1 MRGQS
6 APACFVIPHVN
17 ISISLFTQSPA
28 LPFSESPSSF
38 TFSLARLYRN
48 VGLRPDRGEHTAC
61 GHWGNMVT
69 AVRTEETQ
77 RSGLIA
83 INLAAI
89 IFGTAALYGKLDI
102 SPLWIV
108 MMRGAFASIALA
120 AVGLLSGGLGLLPTI
135 AQLRGLLVTGILLA
149 IHWVTFFLSVQ
160 LAGVAVATLTFAAFP
175 LFTVLLVTMKAR
187 RRPSL
192 LELGAGLAIIL
203 AVALLVD
210 AKDSNAQLT
219 GAIVGLGSALSF
231 AVFGI
236 KAQLL
241 TTEIPPLMVSLIQNL
256 TVALCLTPTLVFSSQ
271 APHTTTDWV
280 CLMLL
285 GGVTTAFMHQLYL
298 FALKRLSATTCS
310 GFIALEPVYAI
321 VFAAIFFGE
330 PLTRWVVVSAAFI
343 IASSIVL
350 LRAERVTVVLD

>member
-1 MRGQS
+1 
-6 APACFVIPHVN
+6 
-17 ISISLFTQSPA
+17 
-28 LPFSESPSSF
+28 
-38 TFSLARLYRN
+38 
-48 VGLRPDRGEHTAC
+48 
-61 GHWGNMVT
+61 MVT
-69 AVRTEETQ
+69 AARTEETQ

-89 IFGTAALYGKLDI
+89 IFGTAALYGTLDI
-102 SPLWIV
+102 SPFWIV
-108 MMRGAFASIALA
+108 MMRGTFASIAIA
-120 AVGLLSGGLGLLPTI
+120 AVGLLSGGLGLFPTI
-135 AQLRGLLVTGILLA
+135 AQLRGLLVTGILLT
-149 IHWVTFFLSVQ
+149 IHWVTFFESVQ
-160 LAGVAVATLTFAAFP
+160 LAGVAVATLTFAVFP
-175 LFTVLLVTMKAR
+175 LFTVLLVTMTAR

-210 AKDSNAQLT
+210 AKDSDAQLT

-241 TTEIPPLMVSLIQNL
+241 TTEIQPLMVSLIQNL

-285 GGVTTAFMHQLYL
+285 GVVTTAFMHQLYL

-330 PLTRWVVVSAAFI
+330 PLTLWVLVSAALI
-343 IASSIVL
+343 IGSSIVL
-350 LRAERVTVVLD
+350 LRAEQVTVVLD

>member
-1 MRGQS
+1 M
-6 APACFVIPHVN
+6 A
-17 ISISLFTQSPA
+17 
-28 LPFSESPSSF
+28 
-38 TFSLARLYRN
+38 
-48 VGLRPDRGEHTAC
+48 TAI
-61 GHWGNMVT
+61 
-69 AVRTEETQ
+69 RTEETQ

-102 SPLWIV
+102 SPFWIV
-108 MMRGAFASIALA
+108 MMRGTFASIAIA
-120 AVGLLSGGLGLLPTI
+120 AVGLLSGGLGLFPTI
-135 AQLRGLLVTGILLA
+135 AQLRSLIVTGLLLA
-149 IHWVTFFLSVQ
+149 IHWVTFFESVQ
-160 LAGVAVATLTFAAFP
+160 LAGVAVATLTFAVFP

-192 LELGAGLAIIL
+192 LELGAGLAIVL

-210 AKDSNAQLT
+210 AKDSDAQLI

-236 KAQLL
+236 KAQIL
-241 TTEIPPLMVSLIQNL
+241 TTEIQPLMVSLIQNL
-256 TVALCLTPTLVFSSQ
+256 TVALCLTPTLVFSSP
-271 APHTTTDWV
+271 APHTTTDWL

-285 GGVTTAFMHQLYL
+285 GVVTTAFMHQLYL

-330 PLTRWVVVSAAFI
+330 PLTLWVVVSAALI
-343 IASSIVL
+343 IGSSIVL
-350 LRAERVTVVLD
+350 LRAEQVTVVLD

>member
-1 MRGQS
+1 
-6 APACFVIPHVN
+6 
-17 ISISLFTQSPA
+17 
-28 LPFSESPSSF
+28 
-38 TFSLARLYRN
+38 
-48 VGLRPDRGEHTAC
+48 
-61 GHWGNMVT
+61 MVT
-69 AVRTEETQ
+69 AARTEETQ

-89 IFGTAALYGKLDI
+89 IFGTAALYGTLDI
-102 SPLWIV
+102 SPFWIV
-108 MMRGAFASIALA
+108 MMRGTFASIAIA
-120 AVGLLSGGLGLLPTI
+120 AVGLLSGGLGLFPTI
-135 AQLRGLLVTGILLA
+135 AQLRGLLVTGILLT
-149 IHWVTFFLSVQ
+149 IHWVTFFESVQ
-160 LAGVAVATLTFAAFP
+160 LAGVAVATLTFAVFP
-175 LFTVLLVTMKAR
+175 LFTVLLVTMTAR

-210 AKDSNAQLT
+210 AKDSDAQLT

-241 TTEIPPLMVSLIQNL
+241 TTEIQPLMVSLIQNL

-285 GGVTTAFMHQLYL
+285 GVVTTAFMHQLYL

-321 VFAAIFFGE
+321 VFAAIFLGE
-330 PLTRWVVVSAAFI
+330 PLTLWVLVSAALI
-343 IASSIVL
+343 IGSSIVL
-350 LRAERVTVVLD
+350 LRAEQVTVVLD

>member
-1 MRGQS
+1 
-6 APACFVIPHVN
+6 
-17 ISISLFTQSPA
+17 
-28 LPFSESPSSF
+28 
-38 TFSLARLYRN
+38 
-48 VGLRPDRGEHTAC
+48 
-61 GHWGNMVT
+61 MVT
-69 AVRTEETQ
+69 PVSTEESR

-160 LAGVAVATLTFAAFP
+160 LAGVAVATLTFAVFP

-203 AVALLVD
+203 AVALLID
-210 AKDSNAQLT
+210 AKDSDAQFT

-241 TTEIPPLMVSLIQNL
+241 TTEIQPLMVSLIQNL
-256 TVALCLTPTLVFSSQ
+256 TVALCLTPTLVFSSH

-285 GGVTTAFMHQLYL
+285 GVVTTAFMHQLYL

-330 PLTRWVVVSAAFI
+330 PLTLWVVVSAALI
-343 IASSIVL
+343 IGASIVL
-350 LRAERVTVVLD
+350 LRAEQVPVVLD

>member
-1 MRGQS
+1 
-6 APACFVIPHVN
+6 
-17 ISISLFTQSPA
+17 
-28 LPFSESPSSF
+28 
-38 TFSLARLYRN
+38 
-48 VGLRPDRGEHTAC
+48 
-61 GHWGNMVT
+61 MVT

-89 IFGTAALYGKLDI
+89 IFGTAALYGTLDI
-102 SPLWIV
+102 SPFWIV
-108 MMRGAFASIALA
+108 MMRGTFASIAIA
-120 AVGLLSGGLGLLPTI
+120 AVGLLSGGLGLFPTI
-135 AQLRGLLVTGILLA
+135 AQLRGLLVTGILLT
-149 IHWVTFFLSVQ
+149 IHWVTFFESVQ
-160 LAGVAVATLTFAAFP
+160 LAGVAVATLTFAVFP
-175 LFTVLLVTMKAR
+175 LFTVLLVTMTAR

-210 AKDSNAQLT
+210 AKDSDAQLT

-241 TTEIPPLMVSLIQNL
+241 TTEIQPLMVSLIQNL

-285 GGVTTAFMHQLYL
+285 GVVTTAFMHQLYL

-321 VFAAIFFGE
+321 VFAAIFLGE
-330 PLTRWVVVSAAFI
+330 PLTLWVLVSAALI
-343 IASSIVL
+343 IGSSIVL
-350 LRAERVTVVLD
+350 LRAEQVTVVLD

>member
-1 MRGQS
+1 
-6 APACFVIPHVN
+6 
-17 ISISLFTQSPA
+17 
-28 LPFSESPSSF
+28 
-38 TFSLARLYRN
+38 
-48 VGLRPDRGEHTAC
+48 
-61 GHWGNMVT
+61 MVT
-69 AVRTEETQ
+69 PVRTEETQ

-102 SPLWIV
+102 SPFWIV
-108 MMRGAFASIALA
+108 MMRGTFASIAIA
-120 AVGLLSGGLGLLPTI
+120 VVGLLSGGLGLFPTI
-135 AQLRGLLVTGILLA
+135 AELRGLLVTGILLA
-149 IHWVTFFLSVQ
+149 IHWVTFFESVQ
-160 LAGVAVATLTFAAFP
+160 LAGVAVATLTFAVFP

-210 AKDSNAQLT
+210 AKDSDAQLT

-241 TTEIPPLMVSLIQNL
+241 TTEIKPLMVSLIQNL

-280 CLMLL
+280 CLMFL
-285 GGVTTAFMHQLYL
+285 GVVTTAFMHQLYL

-330 PLTRWVVVSAAFI
+330 PLTLWVVVSAALI
-343 IASSIVL
+343 IGASIVL
-350 LRAERVTVVLD
+350 LRAEQVTVVLD

>member
-1 MRGQS
+1 
-6 APACFVIPHVN
+6 
-17 ISISLFTQSPA
+17 
-28 LPFSESPSSF
+28 
-38 TFSLARLYRN
+38 
-48 VGLRPDRGEHTAC
+48 
-61 GHWGNMVT
+61 MVT
-69 AVRTEETQ
+69 AVRIEETQ

-102 SPLWIV
+102 SPFWIV
-108 MMRGAFASIALA
+108 MMRGAFASIALV
-120 AVGLLSGGLGLLPTI
+120 AVGLLSGGLGLRPTI

-149 IHWVTFFLSVQ
+149 IHWVTFFESVQ
-160 LAGVAVATLTFAAFP
+160 LAGVAVATLTFAVFP

-192 LELGAGLAIIL
+192 LELGAGLAIVL

-210 AKDSNAQLT
+210 AKDSDAQLT

-236 KAQLL
+236 KAQIL
-241 TTEIPPLMVSLIQNL
+241 TTEIQPLMVSLIQNL
-256 TVALCLTPTLVFSSQ
+256 TVALCLTPTLIFSSQ

-285 GGVTTAFMHQLYL
+285 GVVTTAFMHQLYL

-330 PLTRWVVVSAAFI
+330 PLTLWVVVSAALI
-343 IASSIVL
+343 IGSSIVL
-350 LRAERVTVVLD
+350 LRAEQVTVVLD

>member
-1 MRGQS
+1 
-6 APACFVIPHVN
+6 
-17 ISISLFTQSPA
+17 
-28 LPFSESPSSF
+28 
-38 TFSLARLYRN
+38 
-48 VGLRPDRGEHTAC
+48 
-61 GHWGNMVT
+61 MVT
-69 AVRTEETQ
+69 PVRTKETQ

-102 SPLWIV
+102 SPFWIV
-108 MMRGAFASIALA
+108 MMRGAFASIVLA
-120 AVGLLSGGLGLLPTI
+120 AVGLLSGGLGLIPTI
-135 AQLRGLLVTGILLA
+135 AQLMGLLVTGILLA
-149 IHWVTFFLSVQ
+149 IHWVTFFESVQ
-160 LAGVAVATLTFAAFP
+160 LAGVAVATLTFAVFP

-192 LELGAGLAIIL
+192 LELGAGLAIVL

-210 AKDSNAQLT
+210 AKDSDAQLT

-236 KAQLL
+236 KAQIL
-241 TTEIPPLMVSLIQNL
+241 TTEIQPLMVSLIQNL
-256 TVALCLTPTLVFSSQ
+256 TVALCLTPTLVFSLQ

-285 GGVTTAFMHQLYL
+285 GVVTTAFMHQLYL

-330 PLTRWVVVSAAFI
+330 PLTLWVLVSAALI
-343 IASSIVL
+343 IGSSIVL
-350 LRAERVTVVLD
+350 LRAEQVTVVLD

>member
-1 MRGQS
+1 
-6 APACFVIPHVN
+6 
-17 ISISLFTQSPA
+17 
-28 LPFSESPSSF
+28 
-38 TFSLARLYRN
+38 
-48 VGLRPDRGEHTAC
+48 
-61 GHWGNMVT
+61 MVT
-69 AVRTEETQ
+69 PVRTEETQ

-102 SPLWIV
+102 SPFWIV
-108 MMRGAFASIALA
+108 MMRGTFASIAIA
-120 AVGLLSGGLGLLPTI
+120 AVGLLSGGLGLRPTI

-149 IHWVTFFLSVQ
+149 IHWVTFFESVQ
-160 LAGVAVATLTFAAFP
+160 LAGVAVATLTFAVFP

-210 AKDSNAQLT
+210 AKDSEAQLT

-231 AVFGI
+231 AAFGI
-236 KAQLL
+236 KAQIL
-241 TTEIPPLMVSLIQNL
+241 TTEIQPLMVSLIQNL
-256 TVALCLTPTLVFSSQ
+256 TVALCLTPTLVFSSH

-285 GGVTTAFMHQLYL
+285 GVVTTAFMHQLYL

-330 PLTRWVVVSAAFI
+330 PLTLWVVVSATLI
-343 IASSIVL
+343 IGSSIVL
-350 LRAERVTVVLD
+350 LRAEQVTVVLD

>member
-1 MRGQS
+1 
-6 APACFVIPHVN
+6 
-17 ISISLFTQSPA
+17 
-28 LPFSESPSSF
+28 
-38 TFSLARLYRN
+38 
-48 VGLRPDRGEHTAC
+48 
-61 GHWGNMVT
+61 MVT

-102 SPLWIV
+102 SPFWIV
-108 MMRGAFASIALA
+108 MMRGTFASIAIA
-120 AVGLLSGGLGLLPTI
+120 AVGLLSGGLGLFPTI

-160 LAGVAVATLTFAAFP
+160 LAGVASATLTFAVFP

-210 AKDSNAQLT
+210 AKDSDAQLT

-236 KAQLL
+236 KAQIL
-241 TTEIPPLMVSLIQNL
+241 TTEIQPLMVSLIQNL
-256 TVALCLTPTLVFSSQ
+256 TVALCLTPTLVFNSH

-285 GGVTTAFMHQLYL
+285 GVVTTAFMHQLYL

-330 PLTRWVVVSAAFI
+330 PLTLWVVVSAALI
-343 IASSIVL
+343 IGSSIVL
-350 LRAERVTVVLD
+350 LRAEQVTVVLD

>member
-1 MRGQS
+1 
-6 APACFVIPHVN
+6 
-17 ISISLFTQSPA
+17 
-28 LPFSESPSSF
+28 
-38 TFSLARLYRN
+38 
-48 VGLRPDRGEHTAC
+48 
-61 GHWGNMVT
+61 MVT
-69 AVRTEETQ
+69 PVRTEETQ

-102 SPLWIV
+102 SPFWIV
-108 MMRGAFASIALA
+108 MMRGTFASIAIA
-120 AVGLLSGGLGLLPTI
+120 VVGLLSGGLGLFPTI
-135 AQLRGLLVTGILLA
+135 AELRGLLVTGILLA
-149 IHWVTFFLSVQ
+149 IHWVTFFESVQ
-160 LAGVAVATLTFAAFP
+160 LAGVAVATLTFAVFP

-210 AKDSNAQLT
+210 AKDSDAQLT

-236 KAQLL
+236 KAQIL
-241 TTEIPPLMVSLIQNL
+241 TTEIQPLMVSLIQNL

-280 CLMLL
+280 CLMFL
-285 GGVTTAFMHQLYL
+285 GVVTTAFMHQLYL

-330 PLTRWVVVSAAFI
+330 PLTLWVVVSAALI
-343 IASSIVL
+343 IGASIVL
-350 LRAERVTVVLD
+350 LRAEQVTVVLD

>member
-1 MRGQS
+1 
-6 APACFVIPHVN
+6 
-17 ISISLFTQSPA
+17 
-28 LPFSESPSSF
+28 
-38 TFSLARLYRN
+38 
-48 VGLRPDRGEHTAC
+48 
-61 GHWGNMVT
+61 MVT
-69 AVRTEETQ
+69 PVRTKETQ

-102 SPLWIV
+102 SPFWIV
-108 MMRGAFASIALA
+108 MMRGAFASIVLA
-120 AVGLLSGGLGLLPTI
+120 AVGLLSGGLGLIPTI

-149 IHWVTFFLSVQ
+149 IHWVTFFESVQ
-160 LAGVAVATLTFAAFP
+160 LAGVAVATLTFAVFP

-192 LELGAGLAIIL
+192 LELGAGLAIVL

-210 AKDSNAQLT
+210 AKDSDAQLT

-236 KAQLL
+236 KAQIL
-241 TTEIPPLMVSLIQNL
+241 TTEIQPLMVSLIQNL
-256 TVALCLTPTLVFSSQ
+256 TVALCLTPTLVFSLQ

-285 GGVTTAFMHQLYL
+285 GVVTTALMHQLYL

-330 PLTRWVVVSAAFI
+330 PLTLWVLVSAALI
-343 IASSIVL
+343 IGSSIVL
-350 LRAERVTVVLD
+350 LRAEQVTVVLD

>member
-1 MRGQS
+1 
-6 APACFVIPHVN
+6 
-17 ISISLFTQSPA
+17 
-28 LPFSESPSSF
+28 
-38 TFSLARLYRN
+38 
-48 VGLRPDRGEHTAC
+48 
-61 GHWGNMVT
+61 MVT
-69 AVRTEETQ
+69 AVRIEETQ

-102 SPLWIV
+102 SPFWIV
-108 MMRGAFASIALA
+108 MMRGAFASIALV
-120 AVGLLSGGLGLLPTI
+120 AVGLLSGGLGLIPTI

-149 IHWVTFFLSVQ
+149 IHWVTFFESVQ
-160 LAGVAVATLTFAAFP
+160 LAGVAVGTLTFAVFP
-175 LFTVLLVTMKAR
+175 LFTVLLVTMKAH

-210 AKDSNAQLT
+210 AKDSDAQLT
-219 GAIVGLGSALSF
+219 GAIIGLGSALSF

-236 KAQLL
+236 KAQIL
-241 TTEIPPLMVSLIQNL
+241 TTEIQPLMVSLIQNL
-256 TVALCLTPTLVFSSQ
+256 TVALCLTPTLVFSSH

-280 CLMLL
+280 GLMLL
-285 GGVTTAFMHQLYL
+285 GVVTTAFMHQLYL

-330 PLTRWVVVSAAFI
+330 PLTLWVVVSAALI
-343 IASSIVL
+343 IGSSIVL
-350 LRAERVTVVLD
+350 LRAEQVTVVLD

>member
-1 MRGQS
+1 
-6 APACFVIPHVN
+6 
-17 ISISLFTQSPA
+17 
-28 LPFSESPSSF
+28 
-38 TFSLARLYRN
+38 
-48 VGLRPDRGEHTAC
+48 
-61 GHWGNMVT
+61 MVT

-102 SPLWIV
+102 SPFWIV
-108 MMRGAFASIALA
+108 MMRGMFASIAIA
-120 AVGLLSGGLGLLPTI
+120 AVGLLSGGLGPFPTI
-135 AQLRGLLVTGILLA
+135 SQLRGLLVTGILLA
-149 IHWVTFFLSVQ
+149 IHWVTFFESVQ
-160 LAGVAVATLTFAAFP
+160 LAGVAVATLTFAVFP

-192 LELGAGLAIIL
+192 LELGAGLAIVL

-210 AKDSNAQLT
+210 AKDSDAQLT

-236 KAQLL
+236 KAQIL
-241 TTEIPPLMVSLIQNL
+241 TTEIQPLMVSLIQNL

-285 GGVTTAFMHQLYL
+285 GVVTTAFMHQLYL

-330 PLTRWVVVSAAFI
+330 PLTLWVLVSAALI
-343 IASSIVL
+343 IGASIVL
-350 LRAERVTVVLD
+350 LRAEQVIVVLD

>member
-1 MRGQS
+1 
-6 APACFVIPHVN
+6 
-17 ISISLFTQSPA
+17 
-28 LPFSESPSSF
+28 
-38 TFSLARLYRN
+38 
-48 VGLRPDRGEHTAC
+48 
-61 GHWGNMVT
+61 MVT

-89 IFGTAALYGKLDI
+89 IFGTAALYGTLDI
-102 SPLWIV
+102 SPFWIV
-108 MMRGAFASIALA
+108 MMRGTFASIAIA
-120 AVGLLSGGLGLLPTI
+120 AVGLLSGGLGLFPTI
-135 AQLRGLLVTGILLA
+135 AQLRGLLVTGILLT
-149 IHWVTFFLSVQ
+149 IHWVTFFESVQ
-160 LAGVAVATLTFAAFP
+160 LAGVAVATLTFAVFP
-175 LFTVLLVTMKAR
+175 LFTVLLVTMTAR

-210 AKDSNAQLT
+210 AKDSDAQLT

-241 TTEIPPLMVSLIQNL
+241 TTEIQPLMVSLIQNL

-285 GGVTTAFMHQLYL
+285 GVVTTAFMHQLYL

-330 PLTRWVVVSAAFI
+330 PLTLWVLVSAALI
-343 IASSIVL
+343 IGSSIVL
-350 LRAERVTVVLD
+350 LRAEQVTVVLD

>member
-1 MRGQS
+1 
-6 APACFVIPHVN
+6 
-17 ISISLFTQSPA
+17 
-28 LPFSESPSSF
+28 
-38 TFSLARLYRN
+38 
-48 VGLRPDRGEHTAC
+48 
-61 GHWGNMVT
+61 MVT

-102 SPLWIV
+102 SPFWIV
-108 MMRGAFASIALA
+108 MMRGTFASITIAV
-120 AVGLLSGGLGLLPTI
+120 VGLLSGGVGLFPTI
-135 AQLRGLLVTGILLA
+135 AELRGLLVTGILLA
-149 IHWVTFFLSVQ
+149 IHWVTFFESVQ
-160 LAGVAVATLTFAAFP
+160 LAGVAVATLTFAVFP
-175 LFTVLLVTMKAR
+175 LFTVLLVTTKAR

-210 AKDSNAQLT
+210 AKDSDAQLT

-236 KAQLL
+236 KAQIL
-241 TTEIPPLMVSLIQNL
+241 TTEIQPLMVSLIQNL

-285 GGVTTAFMHQLYL
+285 GVVTTALMHQLYL

-330 PLTRWVVVSAAFI
+330 PLTLWVLVSAALI
-343 IASSIVL
+343 IGSSIVL
-350 LRAERVTVVLD
+350 LRAEQVTVVLD

>member
-1 MRGQS
+1 
-6 APACFVIPHVN
+6 
-17 ISISLFTQSPA
+17 
-28 LPFSESPSSF
+28 
-38 TFSLARLYRN
+38 
-48 VGLRPDRGEHTAC
+48 
-61 GHWGNMVT
+61 MVT

-89 IFGTAALYGKLDI
+89 IFGTAALYGTLDI
-102 SPLWIV
+102 SPFWIV
-108 MMRGAFASIALA
+108 MMRGTFASIAIA
-120 AVGLLSGGLGLLPTI
+120 AVGLLSGGLGLFPTI
-135 AQLRGLLVTGILLA
+135 AQLRGLLVTGILLT
-149 IHWVTFFLSVQ
+149 IHWVTFFESVQ
-160 LAGVAVATLTFAAFP
+160 LAGVAVATLTFAVFP
-175 LFTVLLVTMKAR
+175 LFTVLLVTMTAR

-210 AKDSNAQLT
+210 AKDSDAQLT

-241 TTEIPPLMVSLIQNL
+241 TTEIQPLMVSLIQNL

-271 APHTTTDWV
+271 APHTTTHWV

-285 GGVTTAFMHQLYL
+285 GVVTTAFMHQLYL

-321 VFAAIFFGE
+321 VFAAIFLGE
-330 PLTRWVVVSAAFI
+330 PLTLWVLVSAALI
-343 IASSIVL
+343 IGSSIVL
-350 LRAERVTVVLD
+350 LRAEQVTVVPD

>member
-1 MRGQS
+1 
-6 APACFVIPHVN
+6 
-17 ISISLFTQSPA
+17 
-28 LPFSESPSSF
+28 
-38 TFSLARLYRN
+38 
-48 VGLRPDRGEHTAC
+48 
-61 GHWGNMVT
+61 MVEV
-69 AVRTEETQ
+69 VRTAHNQ

-89 IFGTAALYGKLDI
+89 IFGTAALYGRLEI
-102 SPLWIV
+102 SPVWIV
-108 MMRGAFASIALA
+108 MMRGAFASVALA
-120 AVGLLSGGLGLLPTI
+120 AVGLLSGGLGLFPTI
-135 AQLRGLLVTGILLA
+135 AQLRDLLVTGILLA
-149 IHWVTFFLSVQ
+149 IHWVTFFESVQ
-160 LAGVAVATLTFAAFP
+160 LAGVAVATLTFAVFP

-210 AKDSNAQLT
+210 AKDSEAQLT

-231 AVFGI
+231 AAFGI
-236 KAQLL
+236 KAQIL
-241 TTEIPPLMVSLIQNL
+241 TTEIQPLMVSLIQNL

-285 GGVTTAFMHQLYL
+285 GVVTTAFMHQLYL

-321 VFAAIFFGE
+321 VFAAVFFGE
-330 PLTRWVVVSAAFI
+330 PLTLWVSVSAGLILA
-343 IASSIVL
+343 ASIVL
-350 LRAERVTVVLD
+350 LRAERITVVLD

>member
-1 MRGQS
+1 
-6 APACFVIPHVN
+6 
-17 ISISLFTQSPA
+17 
-28 LPFSESPSSF
+28 
-38 TFSLARLYRN
+38 
-48 VGLRPDRGEHTAC
+48 
-61 GHWGNMVT
+61 MVT
-69 AVRTEETQ
+69 PVRTKETQ

-102 SPLWIV
+102 SPFWIV
-108 MMRGAFASIALA
+108 MMRGAFASIVLA
-120 AVGLLSGGLGLLPTI
+120 AVGLLSGGLGLIPTI

-149 IHWVTFFLSVQ
+149 IHWVTFFESVQ
-160 LAGVAVATLTFAAFP
+160 LAGVAVATLTFAVFP

-192 LELGAGLAIIL
+192 LELGAGLAIVL

-210 AKDSNAQLT
+210 AKDSDAQLT

-236 KAQLL
+236 KAQIL
-241 TTEIPPLMVSLIQNL
+241 TTEIQPLMVSLIQNL
-256 TVALCLTPTLVFSSQ
+256 TVALCLTPTLVFSLQ

-285 GGVTTAFMHQLYL
+285 GVVTTAFMHQLYL

-321 VFAAIFFGE
+321 VFAAIFLGE
-330 PLTRWVVVSAAFI
+330 PLTLWVVVSAALI
-343 IASSIVL
+343 IGASIVL
-350 LRAERVTVVLD
+350 LRAEQVTVVLD

>member
-1 MRGQS
+1 M
-6 APACFVIPHVN
+6 A
-17 ISISLFTQSPA
+17 
-28 LPFSESPSSF
+28 
-38 TFSLARLYRN
+38 
-48 VGLRPDRGEHTAC
+48 TAI
-61 GHWGNMVT
+61 
-69 AVRTEETQ
+69 RTEETQ

-102 SPLWIV
+102 SPFWIV
-108 MMRGAFASIALA
+108 MMRGTFASIAIA
-120 AVGLLSGGLGLLPTI
+120 AVGLLSGGLGLFPTI
-135 AQLRGLLVTGILLA
+135 AQLRSLIVTGLLLA
-149 IHWVTFFLSVQ
+149 IHWVTFFESVQ
-160 LAGVAVATLTFAAFP
+160 LAGVAVATLTFAVFP

-192 LELGAGLAIIL
+192 LELGAGLAIVL

-210 AKDSNAQLT
+210 AKDSDAQLT

-236 KAQLL
+236 KAQIL
-241 TTEIPPLMVSLIQNL
+241 TTEIQPLMVSLIQNL
-256 TVALCLTPTLVFSSQ
+256 TVALCLTPTLVFSSH

-285 GGVTTAFMHQLYL
+285 GVVTTAFMHQLYL

-330 PLTRWVVVSAAFI
+330 PLTLWVVVSAALI
-343 IASSIVL
+343 IGSSIVL
-350 LRAERVTVVLD
+350 LRAEQVTVVLD

>member
-1 MRGQS
+1 
-6 APACFVIPHVN
+6 
-17 ISISLFTQSPA
+17 
-28 LPFSESPSSF
+28 
-38 TFSLARLYRN
+38 
-48 VGLRPDRGEHTAC
+48 
-61 GHWGNMVT
+61 MVT
-69 AVRTEETQ
+69 AVRIEETQ

-102 SPLWIV
+102 SPFWIV
-108 MMRGAFASIALA
+108 MMRGAFASIALV
-120 AVGLLSGGLGLLPTI
+120 AVGLLSGGLGLIPTI

-149 IHWVTFFLSVQ
+149 IHWVTFFESVQ
-160 LAGVAVATLTFAAFP
+160 LAGVAVGTLTFAVFP
-175 LFTVLLVTMKAR
+175 LFTVLLVTMKAH

-210 AKDSNAQLT
+210 AKDSDAQLT
-219 GAIVGLGSALSF
+219 GAIIGLGSALSF

-236 KAQLL
+236 KAQIL
-241 TTEIPPLMVSLIQNL
+241 TTEIQPLMVSLIQNL
-256 TVALCLTPTLVFSSQ
+256 TVALCLTPTLVFSSH

-285 GGVTTAFMHQLYL
+285 GVVTTAFMHQLYL

-330 PLTRWVVVSAAFI
+330 PLTLWVVVSAALI
-343 IASSIVL
+343 IGSSIVL
-350 LRAERVTVVLD
+350 LRAEQVTVVLD

>member
-1 MRGQS
+1 
-6 APACFVIPHVN
+6 
-17 ISISLFTQSPA
+17 
-28 LPFSESPSSF
+28 
-38 TFSLARLYRN
+38 
-48 VGLRPDRGEHTAC
+48 
-61 GHWGNMVT
+61 MVT

>member
-1 MRGQS
+1 
-6 APACFVIPHVN
+6 
-17 ISISLFTQSPA
+17 
-28 LPFSESPSSF
+28 
-38 TFSLARLYRN
+38 
-48 VGLRPDRGEHTAC
+48 
-61 GHWGNMVT
+61 MVT

-102 SPLWIV
+102 SPFWIV
-108 MMRGAFASIALA
+108 MMRGTFASITIAV
-120 AVGLLSGGLGLLPTI
+120 VGLLSGGVGLFPTI
-135 AQLRGLLVTGILLA
+135 AELRGLLVTGILLA
-149 IHWVTFFLSVQ
+149 IHWVTFFESVQ
-160 LAGVAVATLTFAAFP
+160 LAGVAVATLTFAVFP

-192 LELGAGLAIIL
+192 LELGAGLAIVL

-210 AKDSNAQLT
+210 AKDSDAQLT

-236 KAQLL
+236 KAQIL
-241 TTEIPPLMVSLIQNL
+241 TTEIQPLMVSLIQNL
-256 TVALCLTPTLVFSSQ
+256 TVALCLTPTLVFSLQ

-285 GGVTTAFMHQLYL
+285 GVVTTAFMHQLYL

-330 PLTRWVVVSAAFI
+330 PLTLWVLVSAALI
-343 IASSIVL
+343 IGSSIVL
-350 LRAERVTVVLD
+350 LRAEQVTVVLD

>member
-1 MRGQS
+1 
-6 APACFVIPHVN
+6 
-17 ISISLFTQSPA
+17 
-28 LPFSESPSSF
+28 
-38 TFSLARLYRN
+38 
-48 VGLRPDRGEHTAC
+48 
-61 GHWGNMVT
+61 MVT
-69 AVRTEETQ
+69 AARTEETQ

-89 IFGTAALYGKLDI
+89 IFGTAALYGTLDI
-102 SPLWIV
+102 SPFWIV
-108 MMRGAFASIALA
+108 MMRGTFASIAIA
-120 AVGLLSGGLGLLPTI
+120 AVGLLSGGLGLFPTI
-135 AQLRGLLVTGILLA
+135 AQLRGLLVTGILLT
-149 IHWVTFFLSVQ
+149 IHWVTFFESVQ
-160 LAGVAVATLTFAAFP
+160 LAGVAVATLTFAVFP
-175 LFTVLLVTMKAR
+175 LFTVLLVTMTAR

-210 AKDSNAQLT
+210 AKDSDAQLT

-241 TTEIPPLMVSLIQNL
+241 TTEIQPLMVSLIQNL

-285 GGVTTAFMHQLYL
+285 GVVTTAFMHQLYL

-321 VFAAIFFGE
+321 VFAAIFLGE
-330 PLTRWVVVSAAFI
+330 PLTLWVLVSGALI
-343 IASSIVL
+343 IGSSIVL
-350 LRAERVTVVLD
+350 LRAEQVTVALD

>member
-1 MRGQS
+1 
-6 APACFVIPHVN
+6 
-17 ISISLFTQSPA
+17 
-28 LPFSESPSSF
+28 
-38 TFSLARLYRN
+38 
-48 VGLRPDRGEHTAC
+48 
-61 GHWGNMVT
+61 MVT
-69 AVRTEETQ
+69 PVRTEETQ

-102 SPLWIV
+102 SPFWIV
-108 MMRGAFASIALA
+108 MMRGTFASIAIA
-120 AVGLLSGGLGLLPTI
+120 AVGLLSGGLGLRPTI

-149 IHWVTFFLSVQ
+149 IHWVTFFESVQ
-160 LAGVAVATLTFAAFP
+160 LAGVAVATLTFAVFP

-219 GAIVGLGSALSF
+219 GVIVGLGSALCF

-236 KAQLL
+236 KAQIL
-241 TTEIPPLMVSLIQNL
+241 TTEIQPLMVSLIQNL
-256 TVALCLTPTLVFSSQ
+256 TVALCLTPTLVFSSH

-285 GGVTTAFMHQLYL
+285 GVVTTAFMHQLYL

>member
-1 MRGQS
+1 
-6 APACFVIPHVN
+6 
-17 ISISLFTQSPA
+17 
-28 LPFSESPSSF
+28 
-38 TFSLARLYRN
+38 
-48 VGLRPDRGEHTAC
+48 
-61 GHWGNMVT
+61 MVT
-69 AVRTEETQ
+69 AVRIEETQ

-102 SPLWIV
+102 SPFWIV
-108 MMRGAFASIALA
+108 MMRGAFASIALV
-120 AVGLLSGGLGLLPTI
+120 AVGLLSGGLGLIPTI

-149 IHWVTFFLSVQ
+149 IHWVTFFESVQ
-160 LAGVAVATLTFAAFP
+160 LAGVAVGTLTFAVFP

-210 AKDSNAQLT
+210 AKDSDAQLT
-219 GAIVGLGSALSF
+219 GAIIGLGSALSF

-236 KAQLL
+236 KAQIL
-241 TTEIPPLMVSLIQNL
+241 TTEIQPLMVSLIQNL
-256 TVALCLTPTLVFSSQ
+256 TVALCLTPTLVFSSH

-280 CLMLL
+280 GLMLL
-285 GGVTTAFMHQLYL
+285 GVVTTAFMHQLYL

-330 PLTRWVVVSAAFI
+330 PLTLWVVVSAALI
-343 IASSIVL
+343 IGSSIVL
-350 LRAERVTVVLD
+350 LRAEQVTVVLD